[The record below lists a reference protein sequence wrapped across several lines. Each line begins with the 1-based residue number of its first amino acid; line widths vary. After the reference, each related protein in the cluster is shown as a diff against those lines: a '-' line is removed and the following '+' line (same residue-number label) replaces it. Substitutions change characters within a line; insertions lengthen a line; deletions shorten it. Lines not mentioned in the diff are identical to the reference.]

1 MNLSLKFIT
10 PFLCL
15 CLAVPAAYAQK
26 ACSMQTLVG
35 TYAIYEKGAS
45 SMLDPA
51 NGTAFPFLTGA
62 TAPFVNVT
70 ELTFSPSGAFDGF
83 YWIRIG
89 GLSGGLQPIPVQ
101 GAVLEMN
108 ADCTGKLQYVAN
120 VPNFGAATI
129 QERFFLF
136 DEGREFRSVPMS
148 IQNGI
153 DTLAWTGTGHRIS
166 KSARP
171 VHSCGPQTAHGTWL
185 LTAENLVTLAPHTAL
200 ADSLFIREKV
210 AMTGDYNGILYERL
224 GSIPVDGLAVSGKY
238 TVNPDCSFTS
248 TLIVTVDNV
257 TSTIPINGVFFDGG
271 KQYYALAIDEGVPY
285 SFAQGQRIGP

>member
-1 MNLSLKFIT
+1 VNFPLRLIT
-10 PFLCL
+10 SFLCL
-15 CLAVPAAYAQK
+15 WVAVPAAYAQK
-26 ACSMQTLVG
+26 ACSLQTLVG

-45 SMLDPA
+45 SILDPA
-51 NGTAFPFLTGA
+51 NVAAFPYFTGA

-70 ELTFSPSGAFDGF
+70 ELTFSPSGDFDGF
-83 YWIRIG
+83 FWIRIG
-89 GLSGGLQPIPVQ
+89 ALNGGLQPIPVH
-101 GAVLEMN
+101 GTVIEMN
-108 ADCTGKLQYVAN
+108 GNCTGKLQYVAN
-120 VPNFGAATI
+120 VPNLGGATI

-166 KSARP
+166 KSAKP
-171 VHSCGPQTAHGTWL
+171 VQSCGPQTAHGTYL
-185 LTAENLVTLAPHTAL
+185 LTAENLVTVAPNTAV
-200 ADSLFIREKV
+200 ADSLFIREEI
-210 AMTGDYNGILYERL
+210 ALTGEYKGALYEQL
-224 GSIPVDGLAVSGKY
+224 GSIPVDGLPVSGKY

-257 TSTIPINGVFFDGG
+257 TSTIPINGVFFDQG
-271 KQYYALAIDEGVPY
+271 KSFYALAIDPGVPY